1 MPEDRLGEVPLQQKG
16 GAGSC
21 PWGADGYG
29 MSRVLDVVNS
39 WKGVYVW
46 DGKDVWKPS
55 QMCTEER
62 ERKETPEGS

>member
-1 MPEDRLGEVPLQQKG
+1 MEGGRYLQPFMPEDRLGEVPLQQKG

-39 WKGVYVW
+39 WKGVYV
-46 DGKDVWKPS
+46 
-55 QMCTEER
+55 
-62 ERKETPEGS
+62 